1 MKKLIAVLIFL
12 TNMSFATGITQNIN
26 TESQQALY
34 IQLIDSKIDNIN
46 TKVDS
51 KIDNLKTDFDNK
63 TRLLDDRS
71 EWLTFYIAIAGVL
84 FGIGGLFVGL
94 FSLKYFKD
102 KKYEIEQIFRE
113 VNQHYEK
120 IKRLS
125 LDTEEKQ
132 EELQEDF
139 DKIDRVVI
147 DGGSASDKTNN
158 TKNSTPVVDEKHH
171 FPDERYVYT
180 KLLYDKIINALMSLD
195 KDVKVEY
202 KKFYIAFKING
213 NNFVDITP
221 YQKHLTC
228 HINLSQGHLF
238 DNEQITRNVA
248 NKGHWGNGDYEYK
261 ISSDKDI
268 GYFITLAKQSYEKN
282 KVR

>member
-1 MKKLIAVLIFL
+1 MKKLIAIFILLI
-12 TNMSFATGITQNIN
+12 NMSFASDIVQNIN
-26 TESQQALY
+26 TESQQTLY
-34 IQLIDSKIDNIN
+34 TQLIDSKIDNIN

-84 FGIGGLFVGL
+84 LGIGGLFVGL
-94 FSLKYFKD
+94 FSLNYFKD
-102 KKYEIEQIFRE
+102 KKAEVEKIAQEI
-113 VNQHYEK
+113 NQHYEK
-120 IKRLS
+120 IKQLNS
-125 LDTEEKQ
+125 ETEEKQ

-147 DGGSASDKTNN
+147 HSDNINSKSDKAKDNIFE
-158 TKNSTPVVDEKHH
+158 EKHH
-171 FPDERYVYT
+171 FPDERYDAT
-180 KLLYDKIINALMSLD
+180 KLLYNVIVRELTQF

-228 HINLSQGHLF
+228 HINLSQGQLF
-238 DNEQITRNVA
+238 DNEKITRNVA

-268 GYFITLAKQSYEKN
+268 DYFITLAKQSYEKN

>member
-1 MKKLIAVLIFL
+1 
-12 TNMSFATGITQNIN
+12 MSFATSVTQSIN
-26 TESQQALY
+26 TESQQTLY
-34 IQLIDSKIDNIN
+34 TQLIDSKIDNIN
-46 TKVDS
+46 IKVDS
-51 KIDNLKTDFDNK
+51 KIDNIKTDFDNK

-84 FGIGGLFVGL
+84 LGIGGLFVGL

-102 KKYEIEQIFRE
+102 KKAEVEKIAQEI
-113 VNQHYEK
+113 NQHYEK
-120 IKRLS
+120 IKQLNS
-125 LDTEEKQ
+125 DTEEKQ

-139 DKIDRVVI
+139 DKIDRSVT
-147 DGGSASDKTNN
+147 DGGSVSNKINN
-158 TKNSTPVVDEKHH
+158 TKSSTIVVDEKHH
-171 FPDERYVYT
+171 FPDDRYVYT
-180 KLLYDKIINALMSLD
+180 KLLYDKIINALMLLD

-213 NNFVDITP
+213 KNFVDITP

-228 HINLSQGHLF
+228 HINLSQGQLF
-238 DNEQITRNVA
+238 DNEKITRNVA

-268 GYFITLAKQSYEKN
+268 DYFITLAKQSYEKN